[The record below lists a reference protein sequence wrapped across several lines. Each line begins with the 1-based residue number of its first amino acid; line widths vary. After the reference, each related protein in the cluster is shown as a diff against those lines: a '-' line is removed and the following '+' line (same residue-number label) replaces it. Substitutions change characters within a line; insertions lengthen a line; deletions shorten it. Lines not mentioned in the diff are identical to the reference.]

1 MKSVVLTADQIY
13 ALAYVQKAKY
23 LDYYYI
29 SLASQFNDN
38 KIWLG
43 DNIKTLVSQG
53 IMVEDFSGDTAVDSE
68 VENLISPLYCST
80 KESSLDIAIFADTE
94 KNLGYRFHFS
104 DGKITMAKT
113 VEGGFEI
120 SEVSLDDIRTI
131 VESLIPSDYSAASS
145 VVDISI
151 DASKVSRVFVVKN
164 VEKDIKSVNTTLVEY
179 DGVIYETDDDGTVH
193 SVSKQ
198 DFADELISVLTE
210 V

>member
-120 SEVSLDDIRTI
+120 SEVSLDDIKTI